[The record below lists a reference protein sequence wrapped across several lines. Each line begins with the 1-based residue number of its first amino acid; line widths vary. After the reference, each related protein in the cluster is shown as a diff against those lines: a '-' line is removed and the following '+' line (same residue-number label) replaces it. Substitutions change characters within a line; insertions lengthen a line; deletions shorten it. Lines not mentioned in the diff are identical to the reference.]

1 MADVATPWYL
11 IRDDEEQLHER
22 AYDFAKRLRD
32 RQYET
37 RRYRAEHALFLY
49 LGSVRV
55 GLSGGSMPAEFWDE
69 SIPFYNLV
77 QAVTDWFTSMMVRNQ
92 VRPYVLTERGDAKL
106 QGKAK
111 AMMCATEGVMRAA
124 GVWDTLGMLRC
135 QDGHLFEGGGIKWAA
150 DIQNKRIVAS
160 RVRAWDWW
168 SPEREARLGDPRQ
181 GVHGQLIE
189 RGVLAAMFEPGSPE
203 HTLVME
209 CEAEPVDVQ
218 ESIVGEVSDM
228 LLVFEL
234 WHLPS
239 GKPDLSEDRA
249 FGLDEKEKDPG
260 HDGRH
265 VMVLKDGL
273 LLDEP
278 WPYDYFPIS
287 WYRPWRDPVGMW
299 SRSVP
304 ETLAGTQLKLIE
316 IGEKIDSIMRLH
328 SVPHLLIWENAKIN
342 TGMWTNENAAIMKTR
357 VPPQQAAHYLTPQA
371 VPAELFQR
379 EEWLIRKGKEQIGI
393 SDMQLFGEKPPGI
406 DHAPGMEH
414 LSEETMVRHTRP
426 HKEWE
431 GAHLQDS
438 KIIIDLMRLLARNGV
453 EMAYVFGE
461 SKDLLHY
468 NWADMDMDREKFHL
482 KTWPT
487 SLFAQTPT
495 ARFRQAEQFVKGG
508 FLNGTP
514 QSRMALKI
522 LQFPDVEELTGDLI
536 AEEENIDRTLDR
548 VVEGA
553 NDEDTIPHP
562 YLDLALAKMKCKERI
577 NRLEANGDDPDTID
591 RLRDWWLA
599 CDKVEK
605 QEQARNAAL
614 NGAPGGTVS
623 AIQALPGSAP
633 PGAPPMAP
641 PMAPPQ
647 QGVA

>member
-1 MADVATPWYL
+1 MSELTPESAVAWYL
-11 IRDDEEQLHER
+11 VPRDDEEGLHAA

-32 RQYET
+32 RQYEN

-69 SIPFYNLV
+69 TIPFYNLV
-77 QAVTDWFTSMMVRNQ
+77 QAVTDWFTSMMMRNQ
-92 VRPYVLTERGDAKL
+92 VRPFVLTERGDAKL

-111 AMMCATEGVMRAA
+111 AMMQATEGIMRAA

-135 QDGHLFEGGGIKWAA
+135 QDGHIFEGGGIKWAA
-150 DIQNKRIVAS
+150 DVQNKRIVAS
-160 RVRAWDWW
+160 RVWPWDWW
-168 SPEREARLGDPRQ
+168 APEREARLGDPRQ

-189 RGVLAAMFEPGSPE
+189 RSVLAAMFEKGSPE
-203 HTLVME
+203 HRLVME
-209 CEAEPVDVQ
+209 CESETSDPHEA
-218 ESIVGEVSDM
+218 IAGETSDM
-228 LLVFEL
+228 LLVYEL

-239 GKPDLSEDRA
+239 GKPDLSDDAA
-249 FGLDEKEKDPG
+249 FGIAEDGEEPGDPG

-265 VMVLKDGL
+265 VMVLKNGL

-278 WPYDYFPIS
+278 WPYDYFPIA

-328 SVPHLLIWENAKIN
+328 SVPHLLLWENAKIN
-342 TGMWTNENAAIMKTR
+342 TGQWTNDNAAILKTR
-357 VPPQQAAHYLTPQA
+357 VPPQQAAYYLTPQA

-379 EEWLIRKGKEQIGI
+379 EEWLIRKGKEQIGL

-406 DHAPGMEH
+406 EHAPGMEH
-414 LSEETMVRHTRP
+414 LNEETMIRHTRP

-438 KIIIDLMRLLARNGV
+438 RIIIDLMRLLARNGV
-453 EMAYVFGE
+453 DMAYVFGE
-461 SKDLLHY
+461 TRELTRYK
-468 NWADMDMDREKFHL
+468 WGDMDMDREKFHL

-487 SLFAQTPT
+487 ALFAQTPT

-508 FLNGTP
+508 FLDGSP

-522 LQFPDVEELTGDLI
+522 LQFPDVEELTGDLV

-548 VVEGA
+548 VIEGA
-553 NDEDTIPHP
+553 SDEDTMPHP
-562 YLDLALAKMKCKERI
+562 YMDLVLAKMKCKERI
-577 NRLEANGDDPDTID
+577 NRLEANGDDPDVID
-591 RLRDWWLA
+591 RLRDWWLSA
-599 CDKVEK
+599 DKVEK
-605 QEQARNAAL
+605 AAPP
-614 NGAPGGTVS
+614 APP
-623 AIQALPGSAP
+623 APPPLP
-633 PGAPPMAP
+633 PGAMPPVPPPAPMPAPQPPM
-641 PMAPPQ
+641 
-647 QGVA
+647 QGAV